1 MPPSTPAAPTAVPV
15 ATADPAADL
24 PRWRRVLRE
33 VVVVGL
39 PVLSMT
45 FSLGIEPDDEV
56 APRLVT
62 AAGVV
67 VLLLLRRRAP
77 LLVTAGTALL
87 LLTGQPVQ
95 VAALV
100 ALLAVA
106 VRSSWRRTALAA
118 GLLLLGYTAALALRV
133 DAGSWRAWL
142 ESASVLVTAAVLL
155 LGATAGVGLYVGA
168 RRQLLVEAR
177 ERAERAEADRAR
189 HAEQA
194 RERERARI
202 AREMHDVLAHRLS
215 VLALHA
221 GALEYRAGDVG
232 DEVAQAAGVVRE
244 SAHQALQEL
253 RDVLGVLRAV
263 SSDDP
268 DGRDGRDEAGD
279 PDAPGL
285 RPQPALADVAGL
297 ADEAARATGTPVRLV
312 VDGDLAAVPAG
323 PGRAAYRVVQEGLT
337 NARRHAPGA
346 PVVVEVRVVP
356 GDGGAVEVEVRND
369 RPPPTPGGPPARTLD
384 GPGSG
389 LLGVAE
395 RAALLGGRAEHGAT
409 ADGGFRL
416 AVRLPATAPGSG
428 AAAALGGSSA

>member
-1 MPPSTPAAPTAVPV
+1 MPSPSPAAPTAVPV

-24 PRWRRVLRE
+24 PRWRRVLHE

-62 AAGVV
+62 AAVVV

-77 LLVTAGTALL
+77 LLVTAGAALL

-106 VRSSWRRTALAA
+106 VRSSWRRTSLAA
-118 GLLLLGYTAALALRV
+118 GLLLLGYTAALALRAG
-133 DAGSWRAWL
+133 AGSWRAWL
-142 ESASVLVTAAVLL
+142 ESASVLVTAAALL

-232 DEVAQAAGVVRE
+232 GEVAQAAGVVRE
-244 SAHQALQEL
+244 GAHQALQEL
-253 RDVLGVLRAV
+253 RDVLGVLRAA
-263 SSDDP
+263 SSDD
-268 DGRDGRDEAGD
+268 DGHHGRTG
-279 PDAPGL
+279 PPAPGL
-285 RPQPALADVAGL
+285 RPQPALVDVAGL
-297 ADEAARATGTPVRLV
+297 VDEAARAAGTPVRLA
-312 VDGDLAAVPAG
+312 VDGDLAAATAAA
-323 PGRAAYRVVQEGLT
+323 GRAAYRVVQEGLT

-346 PVVVEVRVVP
+346 PVAVTVRVVP

-389 LLGVAE
+389 LLGVVE
-395 RAALLGGRAEHGAT
+395 RAALLGGHVEHGAT

-416 AVRLPATAPGSG
+416 AARLPTASPGGAPGG
-428 AAAALGGSSA
+428 DAATALGGSSA